1 MGTTYTVKV
10 VDAPAD
16 LAPHSI
22 QKTVD
27 SVLDEIDVS
36 MSEYRSDSEI
46 SRFNASRST
55 DWFAVSSDLLRV
67 VQSAQQ
73 VASESNGAFDITV
86 GPLVDAW
93 GFGPEHTQDMPTAE
107 QLQAIA
113 ARIGY
118 RKLEVRS
125 DPAAIR
131 KQVAELEIDVNGI
144 APGYAVDL
152 LSKRFE
158 QLGLE
163 NYVIDIGGEV
173 LARGHNAQG
182 DPWRIAIERPTDE
195 RSAPFGFVAL
205 RDASVTTSGEYRHY
219 YYKNGKRYS
228 HTIDPRTR
236 SPVEHD
242 LAAVVVAGPT
252 TTQIDAWA
260 TALNVLGA
268 EAGLHLARERHIAAM
283 FIRDRGGTLNP
294 EMTQEFRSYLAQ
306 AER

>member
-1 MGTTYTVKV
+1 MGSTYTVKV
-10 VDAPAD
+10 VDAPAG
-16 LAPHSI
+16 LAPHAI
-22 QKTVD
+22 QQTVD
-27 SVLDEIDVS
+27 GVLDEIDAS
-36 MSEYRSDSEI
+36 MSEYRVDSEI

-55 DWFAVSSDLLRV
+55 DWFAVGSDLLRV

-93 GFGPEHTQDMPTAE
+93 GFGPEHTQGVPTAE

-113 ARIGY
+113 ENVGY
-118 RKLEVRS
+118 RKLEVRD

-131 KQVAELEIDVNGI
+131 KQVAELEIDVNGV

-152 LSKRFE
+152 LAKRFD
-158 QLGLE
+158 QLGLK
-163 NYVIDIGGEV
+163 NFVIDIGGEV
-173 LARGHNAQG
+173 LARGHNAQSN
-182 DPWRIAIERPTDE
+182 PWRIAVERPTDE

-242 LAAVVVAGPT
+242 LAAVVVAGAT

-268 EAGLHLARERHIAAM
+268 DAGMRLASERHIAAM
-283 FIRDRGGTLNP
+283 FIRDREGTLTS
-294 EMTQEFRSYLAQ
+294 EMTQEFRPYLARGEQ
-306 AER
+306 

>member
-36 MSEYRSDSEI
+36 MSEYRADSEI

-294 EMTQEFRSYLAQ
+294 EMTQEFRPYLAQ